1 MILFAT
7 QNFLPSVGGTQ
18 LYVTGLADA
27 LAAAGHSIEVYCDSA
42 SRAAAGQIDAAR
54 PYPIRRFGGFR
65 PLMRRRKA
73 RAVVGRIARGDV
85 SALITDT
92 WKSLEHLPVESLRG
106 LRVLCL
112 AHGSE
117 FLQPAG
123 SRKERLMIDCLAKA
137 DVIAANSHFTAG
149 LVKPFVRDAAR
160 VRVLLPGVDP
170 PLGASQMLPRRDE
183 SAPPRLV
190 TIARLEPRKG
200 VDTVLRALPSLI
212 RQHPGLEYDVVGK
225 GEDHARLVALAR
237 QLGISKHVRFHG
249 YISEGEKADLLS
261 RATLFLMPNRR
272 EPGSVEGFG
281 IVFVEAAAFGI
292 PSIAGA
298 DGGTSD
304 AVLHGQTGLI
314 VDAEDD
320 AAIEAAISHLLD
332 NSAGRRAMGEAAH
345 QRFWNE
351 FTWPAAVHRFEAAL
365 SD

>member
-1 MILFAT
+1 
-7 QNFLPSVGGTQ
+7 
-18 LYVTGLADA
+18 
-27 LAAAGHSIEVYCDSA
+27 
-42 SRAAAGQIDAAR
+42 
-54 PYPIRRFGGFR
+54 
-65 PLMRRRKA
+65 
-73 RAVVGRIARGDV
+73 
-85 SALITDT
+85 
-92 WKSLEHLPVESLRG
+92 
-106 LRVLCL
+106 
-112 AHGSE
+112 
-117 FLQPAG
+117 
-123 SRKERLMIDCLAKA
+123 
-137 DVIAANSHFTAG
+137 
-149 LVKPFVRDAAR
+149 
-160 VRVLLPGVDP
+160 
-170 PLGASQMLPRRDE
+170 MLPRRDE